1 MSHIQTLWEDWQN
14 LNVGTLNYASENQGP
29 GTRFVIGTQGCQLDC
44 PGCVNQHLRVKKLE
58 SQISIYNLIERI
70 GISINSVCPTEGI
83 TLIGGE
89 PLNQSPA
96 VAKLLLEI
104 SKFFPN
110 FNILLFTGF
119 TRREVARAMEI
130 NKNIEIILGLV
141 DTVISGRYVEPLR
154 DPSLIAGSTNQEIIH
169 LNQKRLKNRS
179 FARLDSAGYSVMTG
193 ALNISGF
200 NISEF

>member
-1 MSHIQTLWEDWQN
+1 MSRIQTLWEDPES
-14 LNVGTLNYASENQGP
+14 LNIGAINYASENQGP
-29 GTRFVIGTQGCQLDC
+29 GTRFVVGAQGCQLDC
-44 PGCVNQHLRVKKLE
+44 PGCVNQHMRVQKVGDIIPVDTLVKR
-58 SQISIYNLIERI
+58 IEY
-70 GISINSVCPTEGI
+70 SINSVCPTEGI

-104 SKFFPN
+104 SKSFPN

-119 TRREVARAMEI
+119 TRREVARAMEN

-141 DTVISGRYVEPLR
+141 DTLISGRYVEPLR
-154 DPSLIAGSTNQEIIH
+154 DPSLIAGSTNQEIMH
-169 LNQKRLKNRS
+169 LNQKRLEKRS
-179 FARLDSAGYSVMTG
+179 FARLDSAGYSVIPG